1 MAPPPHSSNEPGILF
16 RTRLAVLPQPAYWG
30 LWVAVLSVAVL
41 AIGFYAVG
49 TPDFSTG
56 EFTIDQQ
63 LSRSHVGILTFIAMS
78 IGTVFSPVGGVLI
91 IAALCLFL
99 LIVRKSP
106 VNAVA
111 FGGVAAFGWLSSQ
124 FFKAIVERPRPN
136 PALLFD
142 PLAPETGSNSFPSG
156 HVALVVGFAWAF
168 FFLLRNGP
176 WAKPAVVLGVLVSVA
191 VAWSRLYEGV
201 HYPSDVIASFLAASA
216 GVLLFCGLWNRFQA
230 QLLPRIPLLARF
242 GPVAAPKPEHNAA
255 GSPRPAIGTTGES
268 IGGRAR
274 RPAGGLAS
282 PGGSTSAGSSTTNE
296 QNS

>member
-1 MAPPPHSSNEPGILF
+1 MAPPSHRTIEPGIPY
-16 RTRLAVLPQPAYWG
+16 RTRLAVLPQPALWG
-30 LWVAVLSVAVL
+30 LWVAILSVAVL

-63 LSRSHVGILTFIAMS
+63 LSRSHVGILTFIAMT
-78 IGTVFSPVGGVLI
+78 IGTVFSPAGGVLI
-91 IAALCLFL
+91 IAAICLFL

-111 FGGVAAFGWLSSQ
+111 FGGVAAAGWLSSQ

-156 HVALVVGFAWAF
+156 HVALVVGLAWAF

-176 WAKPAVVLGVLVSVA
+176 WAKPAAVLGVLVSIA

-201 HYPSDVIASFLAASA
+201 HYPTDVVASFLAASA

-242 GPVAAPKPEHNAA
+242 GPVAAPKPGHDVA
-255 GSPRPAIGTTGES
+255 GAPRPDAGPTGGF
-268 IGGRAR
+268 IGG
-274 RPAGGLAS
+274 PAGGPAPS
-282 PGGSTSAGSSTTNE
+282 RGSTSAGSSISPD